1 MSETAKKIYKTMSRQ
16 ELMEAYQTS
25 YPTFRKWLSKIPD
38 VDFKG
43 VRLFTPKE
51 VKLIVSHIG
60 EH

>member
-1 MSETAKKIYKTMSRQ
+1 MADTTTIKYKTMSRQ
-16 ELMEAYQTS
+16 ELMEAYETS
-25 YPTFRKWLSKIPD
+25 YPTFRKWLAKIPD

-60 EH
+60 AF